1 MVTADLFRPAKES
14 NAAIKRPKLDSAAGS
29 FRSGL
34 GGTGGACNRRCGLV
48 LTTTTPRLI
57 VAGVICER
65 AGKRQGDAL
74 GPWVRTKVS
83 GELSLLYN
91 NR

>member
-1 MVTADLFRPAKES
+1 MVTADLFRPTKES
-14 NAAIKRPKLDSAAGS
+14 RAAIKRPELDSAAGS

-34 GGTGGACNRRCGLV
+34 GRTGGACNRRCGLV

-65 AGKRQGDAL
+65 AGKGQGDAL
-74 GPWVRTKVS
+74 GQDQSCRGT
-83 GELSLLYN
+83 
-91 NR
+91 